1 MVDEQLYAPLIEQL
15 KKLSKHFGLKMNY
28 YTYFDANNEL
38 VVRFQLPQQIKE
50 NDDDGRET

>member
-50 NDDDGRET
+50 NDDDGREA